1 MSRRWLTWAVD
12 ALLVVAVL
20 GVIMYVARQHVP
32 AGTLRLSRSDW
43 RALTTDGVE
52 IGSRNGK
59 VVVVE
64 FVDYQCPVCARMEP
78 LMAKLDHQFPNM
90 IRRVVRHL
98 PLESIHPQAMLSAK
112 ALECAR
118 EQGATQKMHDL
129 LFATQ
134 AIMKSIAFDTLGSTV
149 GVSNALAFSNCM
161 QGETHPRIWRD
172 MELASALGVAGA
184 PTVIVDGLLLTSLS
198 SPILLSLI
206 KSRLD

>member
-12 ALLVVAVL
+12 GLLVAAVL
-20 GVIMYVARQHVP
+20 GVITYVTRQHVP
-32 AGTLRLSRSDW
+32 AGTLRLSRADW
-43 RALTTDGVE
+43 RALTTDGAE

-64 FVDYQCPVCARMEP
+64 FVDYQCPVCAKVEP
-78 LMAKLDHQFPNM
+78 LMARLDQQYPNR

-118 EQGATQKMHDL
+118 EQGATQKMHAL
-129 LFATQ
+129 LFSTQ
-134 AIMKSIAFDTLGSTV
+134 SILKSIKFDTLGSTV
-149 GVSNALAFSNCM
+149 GVSNPNAFSNCM
-161 QGETHPRIWRD
+161 QGVSHPRIQKD
-172 MELASALGVAGA
+172 MDLASSLGVSGT
-184 PTVIVDGLLLTSLS
+184 PTVIIDGLLLTSLS
-198 SPILLSLI
+198 PPVLLSLI

>member
-134 AIMKSIAFDTLGSTV
+134 AIEVDNVRYVGSTV
-149 GVSNALAFSNCM
+149 GVSNRLRSRTACRVRHIHAS
-161 QGETHPRIWRD
+161 GETWNWRVH
-172 MELASALGVAGA
+172 LASLVRQR
-184 PTVIVDGLLLTSLS
+184 SLS
-198 SPILLSLI
+198 M
-206 KSRLD
+206 DYC